1 MKQINNQGC
10 QGDVMFVR
18 REAIPDGYAPTE
30 PVDGKFVAAHSE
42 TGHHHVFDASD
53 AILFEGPNAL
63 IGYLR
68 LAEGSDE
75 CAIVHQRDYHTHE
88 SVSLGGGPGAV
99 WEVRR
104 QREYTSEGLRRA
116 AD

>member
-1 MKQINNQGC
+1 MKTIKNQGC

-18 REAIPDGYAPTE
+18 RDAIPEGYAPAA
-30 PVDGKFVAAHSE
+30 PIDGKLVVAHSE
-42 TGHHHVFDASD
+42 TGHHHVVDASD
-53 AILFEGPNAL
+53 AILFEGPNPL

-75 CAIVHQRDYHTHE
+75 CLVVHQRDYHTHE
-88 SVSLGGGPGAV
+88 TVGLGGCGGSV